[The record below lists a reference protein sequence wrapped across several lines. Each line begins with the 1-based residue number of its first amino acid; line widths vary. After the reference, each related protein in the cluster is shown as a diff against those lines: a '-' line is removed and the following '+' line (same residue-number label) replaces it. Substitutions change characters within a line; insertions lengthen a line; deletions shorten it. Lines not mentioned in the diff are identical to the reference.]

1 MVFEVATKVEVARL
15 FADLHRMAWEAAGE
29 GRAAEF
35 LDGLD
40 QRARTDFDPGPRFKD
55 FANEWFET
63 SVVGGGLRESHGR
76 DTMAPAVWRE
86 GGR

>member
-1 MVFEVATKVEVARL
+1 MFN
-15 FADLHRMAWEAAGE
+15 DLHKLAWEAEGE

-55 FANEWFET
+55 FADKWYDT
-63 SVVGGGLRESHGR
+63 CVVGGGLRESR
-76 DTMAPAVWRE
+76 RE
-86 GGR
+86 SDRSMVAFS

>member
-1 MVFEVATKVEVARL
+1 MSRL
-15 FADLHRMAWEAAGE
+15 GRSAFGVPLPRRQPHKLAWEAAGE

-55 FANEWFET
+55 FADKWYDT
-63 SVVGGGLRESHGR
+63 CVVGGGLRESR
-76 DTMAPAVWRE
+76 RE
-86 GGR
+86 SDRSMVAFS